1 MTVKLIVFCGK
12 GGVGKST
19 LAVGASL
26 ALARAGR
33 RVLMVS
39 SHPIEE
45 LALSLSLTG
54 FEERDSA
61 AASRLFVVHV
71 DPLRVLASIV
81 RKGVHPGRL
90 AELLL
95 ASRIYRSF
103 VEVVP
108 ALKEFAF
115 LWRLQELATVPP
127 ANRSLPFEFL
137 FWDAPATG
145 HFLET
150 LKAAQNFEQFFVG
163 PLADQGAAISAFFQS
178 TILQI
183 LPVCVPEEMSVD
195 ETVELLESLRRL
207 HLKPSALLCNLVS
220 PLLAHEEGLRS
231 FPESWGE
238 LGAFVGQRISE
249 ERRQFERLGE
259 SEAGSVYQIQRV
271 NREEANLDF
280 LLRIAEQLQHN
291 GLIGMIEGESA

>member
-1 MTVKLIVFCGK
+1 MAVKLVVFCGK

-33 RVLMVS
+33 RTLVVS

-45 LALSLSLTG
+45 LALSLSLEG
-54 FEERDSA
+54 LEERDSA
-61 AASRLFVVHV
+61 AASRLYVVHV

-90 AELLL
+90 ADVLLG
-95 ASRIYRSF
+95 SRIYRSF

-127 ANRSLPFEFL
+127 SNRIPPFEFL

-163 PLADQGAAISAFFQS
+163 PLADQGAAISAFFRT

-195 ETVELLESLRRL
+195 ETFELIESLQRL
-207 HLKPSALLCNLVS
+207 QMKPEALLCNLVS
-220 PLLAHEEGLRS
+220 PLLRHQADARS
-231 FPESWGE
+231 LPDSWGE
-238 LGAFVGQRISE
+238 LGTFVGKRILE
-249 ERRQFERLGE
+249 ERRQYGRLGDAE
-259 SEAGSVYQIQRV
+259 VGSLFQIRRV

-280 LLRIAEQLQHN
+280 LLRIAEQLQHS
-291 GLIGMIEGESA
+291 GLIAKLEDSP